1 MSAFCS
7 RVIFSNSLTF
17 FQIPTSPSHRPPPLM
32 TLPWDPVA
40 GDPSA
45 ALDRALPIG
54 GTPGD
59 RPIKPSDGGRGP
71 REGSNACSCVSTFV
85 CPPCGAPSL
94 SCLYPSPAVPESR
107 LESPGEGGGLSS
119 PPTRVL
125 VQRFAGRSASSPRR
139 ELPSP
144 WGNPFQYSLA
154 ESSRNSFSPSVGHPP
169 SPHV

>member
-1 MSAFCS
+1 MSAGCS

-32 TLPWDPVA
+32 TLPQ
-40 GDPSA
+40 DPSA
-45 ALDRALPIG
+45 ALDRALPVG

-59 RPIKPSDGGRGP
+59 RPTMPSDGGRGR
-71 REGSNACSCVSTFV
+71 REGSHACSCVSTFV
-85 CPPCGAPSL
+85 CPSCGAPSL
-94 SCLYPSPAVPESR
+94 SCLCPSPAVPESC

-125 VQRFAGRSASSPRR
+125 VQRFARRSASSPRR
-139 ELPSP
+139 ELPP
-144 WGNPFQYSLA
+144 PRGNPFPYSLA
-154 ESSRNSFSPSVGHPP
+154 ECSQNSFSPSVDHTP